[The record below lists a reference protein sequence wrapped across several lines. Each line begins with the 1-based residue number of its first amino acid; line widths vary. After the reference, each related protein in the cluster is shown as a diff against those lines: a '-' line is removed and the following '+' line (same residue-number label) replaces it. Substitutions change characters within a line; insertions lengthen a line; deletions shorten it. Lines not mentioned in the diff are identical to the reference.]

1 MKAVINNVR
10 LRDERAVRSGIG
22 KGTKHGDGSVVLRL
36 GSAVLLF
43 GVSLSAVAQVDLREF
58 TYKAMLNARQEVP
71 TTQKEDKEGIMSD
84 AYWKRWD
91 KKVQKK
97 IDADIE
103 KNRKADAVV
112 DIPDAK
118 PGTTVKIRQITSDF
132 WYGSHI
138 FNYNQL
144 GSHEANEKYKSLF
157 GNLFNSA
164 TVAFYWKNWETEKGR
179 QRFREETWDTE
190 EWWNKQED
198 PYQYVHWR
206 RPASDPV
213 VEFLRERKLRVQGHP
228 LVWGNRKWQMPMWTT
243 EGMLTPEERKT
254 YEGLVSVSPY
264 FKDYTKDITQFK
276 KEYQDMSVGQLEE
289 AFPQLAENYQK
300 YFDSH
305 IRDIAEY
312 YGDKVES
319 WDVVNESAQDY
330 KSGALQSSKK
340 LCKSAYGIM
349 PGDYTYNSFKT
360 ADAAFPKN
368 VKLNINDWLI
378 EKSYVDQTS
387 DLLKRGCR
395 IDLLGMQMHL
405 FNPKQCADIAD
416 GAAIE
421 TPESEWDKLS
431 TLSQAGLPIH
441 VSEITITAPSDDEKG
456 RKIQAIIARNLYRLW
471 FSSASVAGITWW
483 NVVDNCGAKGE
494 PSTSGLFTR
503 DMQPKMV
510 FFALDRLINYE
521 WRTNTEA
528 KPDKD
533 GKLRFRGF
541 RGSYELTYTDNAGN
555 VKTLLYHVK

>member
-1 MKAVINNVR
+1 MNKRTKAAMLLCGVC
-10 LRDERAVRSGIG
+10 L
-22 KGTKHGDGSVVLRL
+22 SV
-36 GSAVLLF
+36 A
-43 GVSLSAVAQVDLREF
+43 AQVDLRKS
-58 TYKAMLNARQEVP
+58 TYNAMLGARQEIP
-71 TTQKEDKEGIMSD
+71 TTQKEDKDGIMSE

-103 KNRKADAVV
+103 KNRKTDAVV

-118 PGTTVKIRQITSDF
+118 PGTTVKIRQTTSDF

-144 GSHEANEKYKSLF
+144 GNHESNEKYKSLF

-179 QRFREETWDTE
+179 QRFREEVWDTE
-190 EWWNKQED
+190 EWWNKQKD
-198 PYQYVHWR
+198 PYQYSHWR

-228 LVWGNRKWQMPMWTT
+228 LVWGNRKWQMPLWTI
-243 EGMLTPEERKT
+243 EEMLSPEEQKT
-254 YEGLVSVSPY
+254 YARIVSKSPY
-264 FKDYTKDITQFK
+264 FKDNREDNTHFK
-276 KEYQDMSVGQLEE
+276 KEYHDMSVEQLEK

-300 YFDSH
+300 YFDRH

-330 KSGALQSSKK
+330 KSGALQRSKK

-349 PGDYTYNSFKT
+349 PGDFTCKSFKT
-360 ADAAFPKN
+360 AASAFPKS

-378 EKSYVDQTS
+378 EKSYADQTA

-405 FNPKQCADIAD
+405 FNPKQCADIAA

-421 TPESEWDKLS
+421 TPESEWEKIAM
-431 TLSQAGLPIH
+431 LSQAGLPIH

-471 FSSASVAGITWW
+471 FSSAPVAGITWW

-503 DMQPKMV
+503 DMKPKAV
-510 FFALDRLINYE
+510 FYALDRLINHE
-521 WRTNTEA
+521 WRTDTEA
-528 KPDKD
+528 KTGKD

-541 RGSYELTYTDNAGN
+541 KGNYELTYTDNAGN
-555 VKTLLYHVK
+555 TKTVQYHAK